1 MAWVNIFIFKWI
13 QKILRNDSIIF
24 FQILHNFSIHF
35 DLDGVSA
42 QEAVEEEFV
51 APNEIVPTQL
61 LKEVDYIVSEVE

>member
-1 MAWVNIFIFKWI
+1 M
-13 QKILRNDSIIF
+13 LRTGRKFDKYLF
-24 FQILHNFSIHF
+24 FQILHNFSIYF

>member
-1 MAWVNIFIFKWI
+1 M
-13 QKILRNDSIIF
+13 LRTRKKSDIYLC
-24 FQILHNFSIHF
+24 FQILHNLSIYF

>member
-1 MAWVNIFIFKWI
+1 M
-13 QKILRNDSIIF
+13 LLYLF
-24 FQILHNFSIHF
+24 FQILLNFSIYF
-35 DLDGVSA
+35 DLGGVSA